1 MIQFDGH
8 IFLDGLNAPTR
19 WCFVLDFFKKAS
31 PAPRYV
37 CWRNPAWHSKWKGFH
52 KNTRQILSSIRK
64 AFGTSHAARFVQSWI
79 HGKMIQLETKLT
91 WTLFFLLRWSKHYL
105 FLSLNEHRCFWQFQ
119 FDVPTEKAGAWKGEW
134 RELPVSPIDCEMG
147 SDEHSYCWC
156 FRNLAQPVYP
166 GLFTRAFFYTVGMYK
181 TS

>member
-19 WCFVLDFFKKAS
+19 WCLVLDFLKGFSSSEICLLKKPSMALQVKRIS
-31 PAPRYV
+31 QKHPPNIV
-37 CWRNPAWHSKWKGFH
+37 KHQKSIWNFTCCSFCSILNTWEDDPAW
-52 KNTRQILSSIRK
+52 NQIDLDI
-64 AFGTSHAARFVQSWI
+64 V
-79 HGKMIQLETKLT
+79 
-91 WTLFFLLRWSKHYL
+91 FLLRWSKHYL

-119 FDVPTEKAGAWKGEW
+119 FDVPTVKAGAWKGEW

-166 GLFTRAFFYTVGMYK
+166 GLFTKAFFYTVGMYK